1 MTLRCYIKPAYP
13 VRIIFAGTPEFILP
27 VLHAVISSKHDIA
40 AILTQP
46 DRPAGRGLKQRQS
59 PVKQEALTHGLLV
72 MQPETYTP
80 QTIDD
85 IAALQADLMITMSY
99 GMLLPDEI
107 LASLPIGCVNIHTS
121 LLPRWR
127 GAAPIARAIE
137 AGDTE
142 TGISL
147 MRTVLELD
155 AGPVINQYQ
164 CSINEDDTTHSMERK
179 LAALGA
185 EKIADLL
192 NHNDDDIHELITQAC
207 TQPETDITY
216 APKLEKQEAWI
227 DWNDSAQHIACKIR
241 AHNPWPIAQTHLD
254 KRVLRIWSARACD
267 NDMETDIE
275 TARLKTTKRKVYAG
289 CGDGALE
296 LLQVQLAG
304 GKPMPAAAL
313 ANGYDIDGASLE

>member
-1 MTLRCYIKPAYP
+1 M
-13 VRIIFAGTPEFILP
+13 RIIFAGTPEFILP
-27 VLHAVISSKHDIA
+27 VLHAVISSEHDIA

-59 PVKQEALTHGLLV
+59 PVKQEALTHGLPV

-85 IAALQADLMITMSY
+85 ITALQADLMITMSY

-164 CSINEDDTTHSMERK
+164 CSISKDDTTHSMERK
-179 LAALGA
+179 LASLGA

-192 NHNDDDIHELITQAC
+192 SHNDDEIHELIKQAHK
-207 TQPETDITY
+207 QPETGITY
-216 APKLEKQEAWI
+216 APKLEKQEAGI
-227 DWNDSAQHIACKIR
+227 DWNDSAQHIAHKIR
-241 AHNPWPIAQTHLD
+241 AYNPWPIAQTHLD
-254 KRVLRIWSARACD
+254 KRVLRIWSARACE
-267 NDMETDIE
+267 NNMETDTE
-275 TARLKTTKRKVYAG
+275 TARLKTAKRKVYAG

-313 ANGYDIDGASLE
+313 ANGYDINGASLE

>member
-1 MTLRCYIKPAYP
+1 M
-13 VRIIFAGTPEFILP
+13 RIIFAGTPEFILP
-27 VLHAVISSKHDIA
+27 VLRAVISSRHDFV

-59 PVKQEALTHGLLV
+59 PVKQEALTYGLPV

-80 QTIDD
+80 QTIDN
-85 IAALQADLMITMSY
+85 IAALRADLMITMSY
-99 GMLLPDEI
+99 GMLLPDEM

-142 TGISL
+142 TGISI
-147 MRTVLELD
+147 MRTILELD
-155 AGPVINQYQ
+155 AGPVINQHQ
-164 CSINEDDTTHSMERK
+164 CPIAADDTTHSLERK

-185 EKIADLL
+185 DKIADLL
-192 NHNDDDIHELITQAC
+192 NHNDDEIYALIKQARN
-207 TQPETDITY
+207 QPETGITY

-227 DWNDSAQHIACKIR
+227 DWNNSAQHIACKVR
-241 AHNPWPIAQTHLD
+241 AYNPWPIAQTYLG
-254 KRVLRIWSARACD
+254 KRILRIWSARACD
-267 NDMETDIE
+267 SDVGTDIE
-275 TARLKTTKRKVYAG
+275 TAQLKTTKRKVYAG
-289 CGDGALE
+289 CKDGTLE
-296 LLQVQLAG
+296 LLEVQLAG

-313 ANGYDIDGASLE
+313 ANGYNINNAPLK

>member
-1 MTLRCYIKPAYP
+1 M
-13 VRIIFAGTPEFILP
+13 RIIFAGTPEFILP
-27 VLHAVISSKHDIA
+27 VLHAVISSEHDIA

-59 PVKQEALTHGLLV
+59 PVKQEALTHGLPV

-85 IAALQADLMITMSY
+85 ITALQADLMITMSY

-164 CSINEDDTTHSMERK
+164 CSISKDDTTHSMERK

-192 NHNDDDIHELITQAC
+192 NHNDDEIHGLIRQARK
-207 TQPETDITY
+207 QPETDITY

-227 DWNDSAQHIACKIR
+227 DWNDSAQHIAAKIR
-241 AHNPWPIAQTHLD
+241 AYNSWPIAQTHLD
-254 KRVLRIWSARACD
+254 KRVLRIWSACACD
-267 NDMETDIE
+267 NDMGTNIE
-275 TARLKTTKRKVYAG
+275 TALLKTTKRKVYAG

-296 LLQVQLAG
+296 LLEVQLAG
-304 GKPMPAAAL
+304 GKPMPAAAF
-313 ANGYDIDGASLE
+313 ANGYDINGASLE

>member
-1 MTLRCYIKPAYP
+1 M
-13 VRIIFAGTPEFILP
+13 RIIFAGTPEFILP

-59 PVKQEALTHGLLV
+59 PVKQEALTHGLPV
-72 MQPETYTP
+72 MQPETYTS
-80 QTIDD
+80 QTIDN
-85 IAALQADLMITMSY
+85 ITALQADLMITMSY

-147 MRTVLELD
+147 MRTILELD

-164 CSINEDDTTHSMERK
+164 CSISEDDTTHSMERK
-179 LAALGA
+179 LATLGA

-192 NHNDDDIHELITQAC
+192 SHNDDEIHTLIKQARK
-207 TQPETDITY
+207 QPETGITY

-241 AHNPWPIAQTHLD
+241 AYHLWPIAQTYLD
-254 KRVLRIWSARACD
+254 KRVLRIWSACACD
-267 NDMETDIE
+267 NDMEIDIE
-275 TARLKTTKRKVYAG
+275 TARLKTTKHKVYAG
-289 CGDGALE
+289 CGDGVLE
-296 LLQVQLAG
+296 LLEVQLAG